1 MKINKIRSEKVE
13 ITTDTAKIQRII
25 REWYK
30 QGFVNK
36 IDNLEE
42 MDKYL
47 KSYNLSRLNQEEIEN
62 IIRQVTRN
70 EFEIVIKNLPTN
82 FRLRWFY
89 RRILSNI
96 Q

>member
-47 KSYNLSRLNQEEIEN
+47 KSYNLSRLKQEEIEY
-62 IIRQVTRN
+62 IIRQVTRY

>member
-25 REWYK
+25 RECYK
-30 QGFVNK
+30 QLFVNK

-47 KSYNLSRLNQEEIEN
+47 KSYNLSRLNQEEIEY

>member
-62 IIRQVTRN
+62 IIRQVTKN

>member
-62 IIRQVTRN
+62 IIRQATKN

>member
-1 MKINKIRSEKVE
+1 M
-13 ITTDTAKIQRII
+13 QRII
-25 REWYK
+25 RECYK
-30 QGFVNK
+30 QLFVNK

-47 KSYNLSRLNQEEIEN
+47 KRYNLPRLNQEEIEN

-82 FRLRWFY
+82 KNSDLDGFTELFY
-89 RRILSNI
+89 QTFSKELTSILLKLF
-96 Q
+96 